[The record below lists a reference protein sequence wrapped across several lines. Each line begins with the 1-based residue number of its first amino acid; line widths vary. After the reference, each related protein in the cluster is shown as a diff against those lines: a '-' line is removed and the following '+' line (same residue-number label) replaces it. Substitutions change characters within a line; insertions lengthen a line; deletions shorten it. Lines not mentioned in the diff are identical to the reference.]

1 MLPSVIQPEVE
12 LLDYMVVLFLIF
24 WETSIML
31 FVVAAPI
38 YISTISA
45 QELSFCHIFTNPFN
59 PFFGKVKYFNNCKIK
74 PQCGLNLH
82 FPDITDSNH
91 LFSYLLNICTFSWG
105 KYLLNPTVDFWI
117 RLFLLLSFMILYIF
131 DINPYQKCHM
141 QIFSLIL

>member
-38 YISTISA
+38 YISTISV

-59 PFFGKVKYFNNCKIK
+59 
-74 PQCGLNLH
+74 L
-82 FPDITDSNH
+82 
-91 LFSYLLNICTFSWG
+91 LFLEKLNILTIV
-105 KYLLNPTVDFWI
+105 KLYLSVVLI
-117 RLFLLLSFMILYIF
+117 CI
-131 DINPYQKCHM
+131 
-141 QIFSLIL
+141 SLILLILIIFSATFWTFVHFLGENIYLIPQLIFELDYFCYWVLWLYTSLILTLIRNVICRYFL